1 MKNWWEEY
9 KELATDGLL
18 GFFALFML
26 AHFIYFMVTGQP
38 VVVFES
44 VTTTC
49 IIESVFCIGCGAL
62 AIERFIKDCKG
73 RK

>member
-1 MKNWWEEY
+1 MKGFWEEY
-9 KELATDGLL
+9 KELVADGLL

-26 AHFIYFMVTGQP
+26 AHFVYFMVTGLP

-44 VTTTC
+44 ITTTC
-49 IIESVFCIGCGAL
+49 IIESVFCLGCFAL
-62 AIERFIKDCKG
+62 AVERFRKDEQA